1 MKLHSLIS
9 SSSSFPSSNKWFLYD
24 SGVTKIKDRVYFVKS
39 VCDSSFIYKFSFVCG
54 CVLRAWRRKSLFRV
68 VLQYDEKDRI
78 VMREGSHRYEIKKV
92 KVLYRCTV
100 TTRHIMTPP
109 PHLPRSRLCRYF
121 AIIISLGQAT
131 NE

>member
-1 MKLHSLIS
+1 MLLKS
-9 SSSSFPSSNKWFLYD
+9 
-24 SGVTKIKDRVYFVKS
+24 KIGCILLKVFVI
-39 VCDSSFIYKFSFVCG
+39 VLLFTNFHSFVVAC
-54 CVLRAWRRKSLFRV
+54 CVRGGKAFFASF
-68 VLQYDEKDRI
+68 YDEKDRI

-92 KVLYRCTV
+92 KVLYRCNV